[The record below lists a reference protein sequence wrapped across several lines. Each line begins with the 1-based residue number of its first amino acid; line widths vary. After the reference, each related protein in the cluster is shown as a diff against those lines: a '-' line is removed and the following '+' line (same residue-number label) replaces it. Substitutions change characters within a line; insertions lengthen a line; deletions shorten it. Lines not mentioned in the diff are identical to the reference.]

1 MAASTPPEPALRP
14 LPPVTAK
21 AKLHQARGSAASLL
35 DTVQRHRDGAGRG
48 EPPMSPLWWIRRPA
62 GPFYLLLGCTAI
74 LLTLGLVMVLS
85 ASSVTSFTTYG
96 SSYAVLQKQV
106 IWAAIGLPLAW
117 VASRLP
123 ARIYRRAAY
132 PILFA
137 ALLLLL
143 LVQVPGLGRQVNGS
157 TNWLVLG
164 PITLQPSEL
173 AKLAL
178 VVWGADLLARKHAR
192 LTQWRHLVVPLVPT
206 GLLLL
211 MLVLVGGDLGTSIVL
226 VAILGTILFTAGAP
240 GRVFAAFGAAMLAGV
255 VAMIALEP
263 YRLARVTALF
273 NPGADPAG
281 AGYQGLHGRYA
292 LAGGGWWGVGLGAS
306 REKWGFLPEAHTDF
320 IFAVIGEELGLAG
333 TLCVLGLFALLAYAG
348 FRVAMDATDLFI
360 RLAAGAATSWLTM
373 QALVNIGAVI
383 GLVPITGIPLP
394 LISYGGSALV
404 LDLITLGM
412 LVSFARTNLRAAS
425 RRRTPWLASPEKAQ
439 RSPRKG
445 QTSQQSTHGRD
456 PEEGVH

>member
-1 MAASTPPEPALRP
+1 MAASTPPEPVLRP
-14 LPPVTAK
+14 RPPLTAR
-21 AKLHQARGSAASLL
+21 ARLRQARGSAASLL
-35 DTVQRHRDGAGRG
+35 GAVQRHREGAGGDQRAV
-48 EPPMSPLWWIRRPA
+48 SLWWWIRRPA

-85 ASSVTSFTTYG
+85 ASSVTSFTAYG
-96 SSYAVLQKQV
+96 SAYAVAQKQA
-106 IWAAIGLPLAW
+106 IWAAIGLPLGW

-123 ARIYRRAAY
+123 VRIYRRAAY

-137 ALLLLL
+137 ALLLLV

-178 VVWGADLLARKHAR
+178 VLWGADLLARKRAR
-192 LTQWRHLVVPLVPT
+192 LMEWRHLVVPLVPT

-211 MLVLVGGDLGTSIVL
+211 ALVLVGGDLGTSIVL
-226 VAILGTILFTAGAP
+226 VTILGAILFIAGAP
-240 GRVFAAFGAAMLAGV
+240 GRVFAAFGAVMLAGV
-255 VAMIALEP
+255 IAMIRLEP

-273 NPGADPAG
+273 NPGADPTG
-281 AGYQGLHGRYA
+281 AGYQGLHGTYA

-306 REKWGFLPEAHTDF
+306 KEKWGFLPEAHTDF
-320 IFAVIGEELGLAG
+320 IFAVIGEELALAG
-333 TLCVLGLFALLAYAG
+333 TLCVLGIFALLAYAG
-348 FRVAMDATDLFI
+348 FRVALDATDMFV

-394 LISYGGSALV
+394 LISYGGTALV

-412 LVSFARTNLRAAS
+412 LVSFARTNLRAA
-425 RRRTPWLASPEKAQ
+425 AQ
-439 RSPRKG
+439 TRNPA
-445 QTSQQSTHGRD
+445 
-456 PEEGVH
+456 